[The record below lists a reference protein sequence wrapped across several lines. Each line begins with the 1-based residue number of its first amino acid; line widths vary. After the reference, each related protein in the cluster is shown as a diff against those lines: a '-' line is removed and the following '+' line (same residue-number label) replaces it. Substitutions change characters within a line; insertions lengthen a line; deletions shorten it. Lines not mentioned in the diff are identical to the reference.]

1 MIMYVT
7 QITTNYLTIKR
18 EDNKPYIKL
27 NQEVLFFII
36 EYM

>member
-7 QITTNYLTIKR
+7 QITTNYLAIKH